1 MQVLGRSTIAVVV
14 LTLVFGI
21 AYPVVVTGLSQLVFS
36 DKADGSL
43 IERDGK
49 VVGSKL
55 AAQAFTKPEY
65 FHPRPSA
72 TTPEYNAAATTFAN
86 LGPTNPDLAKAVRER
101 AQAILK
107 LEGPY
112 NPGLRIG
119 DIPVDAVTT
128 SASGIDP
135 HISPANARLQSAR
148 IAQVRGISAE
158 SVSELIDENTDGRWL
173 GIFGEPAVNVLELN
187 LSLDEGRRDQ
197 ATTAIFSRE
206 IVFGAIGASFGKLDP
221 RTLFRNPVIFIVE
234 LGSVI
239 TTAIFFRDLFGSGEH
254 EPLWF
259 TGTVAL
265 WLWLTVL
272 FANFAE
278 AIAEG
283 RGKAQANALRAT
295 RTTTLAYR
303 RSETGGVEEIPASE
317 LRRGDMVVVE
327 AGQIIPAD
335 GEIVEGVGSVDESAI
350 TGESAPVIREAGG
363 DRSAVTG
370 GTRLLSDRL
379 VIEVTQEPGGSF
391 LDRMIALVEGA
402 ERRKTPNEIALNI
415 LLAGLTITFLAAT
428 VTLRPYALYAG
439 TDLSQTVLIALL
451 VALIPTTIG
460 ALLSA
465 IGIAGMDRLVQRNV
479 LAMSGR
485 AVEASGDVDV
495 LLLDKTGTITLG
507 NRQAAEFLPVSGVAE
522 LDLAQASQLASLAD
536 ETPEGRSIV
545 VLAKERFGL
554 REQELGEHV
563 FVPFSAST
571 RMSGVDLDGRSLRKG
586 AADAVKR
593 FVSENGGRVPD
604 DLDVLVHGVAQSGGT
619 PLVVA
624 QDNWVLGVVHLKD
637 IVKGGMSERFDELR
651 RMGIRT
657 VMITGDNPV
666 TAAVIAQESG
676 VDDFLA
682 EATPERKLE
691 LIREEQGRGRM
702 VAMTGDGT
710 NDAPALA
717 QSDVGVAMN
726 TGTTAAKE
734 AGNMV
739 DLDSNPTKL
748 IEIVEVGKQ
757 LLITRGALTTF
768 SIANDVAKYFAIIP
782 AIFAFT
788 YASTPGARGPLDDL
802 NVMSLGTPYSAII
815 SAIIFNALI
824 IPALVPL
831 ALRGVKYRA
840 IGATALLRR
849 NLLIYGLG
857 GMILPFIGIKL
868 IDLLVH
874 NVFGA

>member
-1 MQVLGRSTIAVVV
+1 MT
-14 LTLVFGI
+14 
-21 AYPVVVTGLSQLVFS
+21 
-36 DKADGSL
+36 
-43 IERDGK
+43 
-49 VVGSKL
+49 
-55 AAQAFTKPEY
+55 
-65 FHPRPSA
+65 RPS
-72 TTPEYNAAATTFAN
+72 
-86 LGPTNPDLAKAVRER
+86 
-101 AQAILK
+101 
-107 LEGPY
+107 
-112 NPGLRIG
+112 
-119 DIPVDAVTT
+119 
-128 SASGIDP
+128 SS
-135 HISPANARLQSAR
+135 
-148 IAQVRGISAE
+148 
-158 SVSELIDENTDGRWL
+158 
-173 GIFGEPAVNVLELN
+173 
-187 LSLDEGRRDQ
+187 
-197 ATTAIFSRE
+197 IFSRE
-206 IVFGAIGASFGKLDP
+206 IVLAAVGDSVGKLDP
-221 RTLFRNPVIFIVE
+221 RTLVRNPVIFIVE

-239 TTAIFFRDLFGSGEH
+239 TTAIFVRDLVSSGES

-283 RGKAQANALRAT
+283 RGKAQANALRAA
-295 RTTTLAYR
+295 RTTTVAWR
-303 RSETGGVEEIPASE
+303 RSETGGLEEVPAPD
-317 LRRGDMVVVE
+317 LRRGDVVVVE
-327 AGQIIPAD
+327 AGQVIPAD

-379 VIEVTQEPGGSF
+379 VIEVTQEPGQSF

-451 VALIPTTIG
+451 IALIPTTIG

-507 NRQAAEFLPVSGVAE
+507 NRQAAEFLPLSGVAE
-522 LDLAQASQLASLAD
+522 LDLAKAAQLASLAD

-554 REQELGEHV
+554 REQDLGEHV
-563 FVPFSAST
+563 FVPFSAAT

-586 AADAVKR
+586 AADAVKL

-604 DLDVLVHGVAQSGGT
+604 ELDVLVHGVAQSGGT

-624 QDNWVLGVVHLKD
+624 EDNWALGVVHLKD

-691 LIREEQGRGRM
+691 LIREEQARGRM

-768 SIANDVAKYFAIIP
+768 SIANDVAKYFAILP

-788 YASTPGARGPLDDL
+788 YAQAPGARGPLDSL
-802 NVMSLGTPYSAII
+802 NVMNLGTPYSAII
-815 SAIIFNALI
+815 SAIVFNALV

-874 NVFGA
+874 NLLGA

>member
-1 MQVLGRSTIAVVV
+1 MTRQKQG
-14 LTLVFGI
+14 
-21 AYPVVVTGLSQLVFS
+21 
-36 DKADGSL
+36 
-43 IERDGK
+43 
-49 VVGSKL
+49 
-55 AAQAFTKPEY
+55 
-65 FHPRPSA
+65 
-72 TTPEYNAAATTFAN
+72 
-86 LGPTNPDLAKAVRER
+86 
-101 AQAILK
+101 
-107 LEGPY
+107 
-112 NPGLRIG
+112 
-119 DIPVDAVTT
+119 
-128 SASGIDP
+128 
-135 HISPANARLQSAR
+135 
-148 IAQVRGISAE
+148 
-158 SVSELIDENTDGRWL
+158 
-173 GIFGEPAVNVLELN
+173 
-187 LSLDEGRRDQ
+187 
-197 ATTAIFSRE
+197 IFSRD
-206 IVFGAIGASFGKLDP
+206 IVVAAIGDSFVKLDP

-234 LGSVI
+234 IGSVV
-239 TTAIFFRDLFGSGEH
+239 TTAIFFRDLIGGGDH

-259 TGTVAL
+259 TGTIAF

-295 RTTTLAYR
+295 RTTTVAYR
-303 RSETGGVEEIPASE
+303 RSGTGGLEEVPAPE
-317 LRRGDMVVVE
+317 LQRGDIVVVQ

-335 GEIVEGVGSVDESAI
+335 GEIIEGVGSVDESAI

-370 GTRLLSDRL
+370 GTRLLSDQL
-379 VIEVTQEPGGSF
+379 VIEVTQEPGKSF

-428 VTLRPYALYAG
+428 VTLRPYAIYAG
-439 TDLSQTVLIALL
+439 TALSQTVLIALL

-507 NRQAAEFLPVSGVAE
+507 NRQAAEFLPVSGVDE
-522 LDLAQASQLASLAD
+522 LDLARTAQLASLAD

-545 VLAKERFGL
+545 VLAKEQFGL
-554 REQELGEHV
+554 REQELGDHQ
-563 FVPFSAST
+563 FIPFSAST
-571 RMSGVDLDGRSLRKG
+571 RMSGLDLDGRSLRKG

-593 FVSENGGRVPD
+593 FVEENGGSAPD
-604 DLDVLVHGVAQSGGT
+604 DLDVLVHNVAQSGGT

-651 RMGIRT
+651 KMGIRT

-691 LIREEQGRGRM
+691 LIREEQARGRM

-757 LLITRGALTTF
+757 LLITRGSLTTF
-768 SIANDVAKYFAIIP
+768 SIANDVAKYFAILP
-782 AIFAFT
+782 AIFAYT
-788 YASTPGARGPLDDL
+788 YSTTPGEEGPLGSL
-802 NVMSLGTPYSAII
+802 NVMNLGSPYSAII
-815 SAIIFNALI
+815 SAIIFNALV

-857 GMILPFIGIKL
+857 GVILPFVGIKL
-868 IDLLVH
+868 IDLLIH